1 MKKPFDKKS
10 TSGLAK
16 KPEKPQSPAPGTGI
30 APGAKPE
37 RAPQPKPKG
46 KGKKASAHNMP
57 VVASRPLSI
66 AEGEAG
72 SMYVPTGTES
82 QHCCERN

>member
-1 MKKPFDKKS
+1 
-10 TSGLAK
+10 
-16 KPEKPQSPAPGTGI
+16 
-30 APGAKPE
+30 
-37 RAPQPKPKG
+37 
-46 KGKKASAHNMP
+46 
-57 VVASRPLSI
+57 VASRPLSI